1 MNNIYLNGELMVWV
15 TVDENCDG
23 ELRVHLSKEYKDHLL
38 TQSQADYCVS
48 TNTIPDNYWDF

>member
-48 TNTIPDNYWDF
+48 TNTIPDNYWD